1 MIYNTIKELD
11 AKEVNIA
18 KNAADEIDKNGVVII
33 KDFIPIKDCEEIK
46 KLLIGGQL
54 RNSNELTFV
63 YIDDAKFF
71 SNAIAQSKTAYN
83 LVTSKIALSIS
94 KSYLGGNIRLKCHR
108 AYTTKKNY
116 FFPWHTDNKFDDKK
130 NDKKGVVFIIY
141 LVDTINGA
149 TEFILGSHKESHIY
163 NNNLFLE
170 QDINSK
176 YKDRICKAVGKAG
189 YAVISD
195 TRVIHRGSV
204 ASGKNI
210 NRYSFFFQVDANL
223 NQAERLLLNPE
234 FLPKSI
240 SNELSEYLGFSS
252 NFGLDVHPVTTN
264 IDRILPYNLR
274 VCMFLKYFMLTI
286 LIPFHWIRLKMPIK
300 IKILLNKI
308 FKKKID
314 WN

>member
-1 MIYNTIKELD
+1 MIYNTIKEFN
-11 AKEVNIA
+11 ANETNIA
-18 KNAADEIDKNGVVII
+18 KYAAEEIDKNGVVII
-33 KDFIPIKDCEEIK
+33 KDFITNKDCEEIK
-46 KLLIGGQL
+46 KLLIGNQL

-94 KSYLGGNIRLKCHR
+94 KNYLGNNIRLKCHR

-116 FFPWHTDNKFDDKK
+116 FFPWHTDNKFDDEK
-130 NDKKGVVFIIY
+130 NNKKGIVFIIY

-163 NNNLFLE
+163 KNNLFLE
-170 QDINSK
+170 QDINLK

-204 ASGKNI
+204 ASGENI

-264 IDRILPYNLR
+264 IDKVLPFNVRVNL
-274 VCMFLKYFMLTI
+274 MFKYLVLT
-286 LIPFHWIRLKMPIK
+286 LLTPLHWIRIKIPIK
-300 IKILLNKI
+300 FKILL
-308 FKKKID
+308 KKIGNVKSD

>member
-11 AKEVNIA
+11 AKEANIA

-46 KLLIGGQL
+46 KLLLGNQL

-83 LVTSKIALSIS
+83 LVTSKIAISIS
-94 KSYLGGNIRLKCHR
+94 KNYLGDNIRLKCHR

-149 TEFILGSHKESHIY
+149 TEFILGSHKESHTY
-163 NNNLFLE
+163 SNNLFLE
-170 QDINSK
+170 EDINLK

-210 NRYSFFFQVDANL
+210 SRYSFFFQVDANL

-252 NFGLDVHPVTTN
+252 DFGLDVHPVTTN
-264 IDRILPYNLR
+264 IDKVLPFNIRVNL
-274 VCMFLKYFMLTI
+274 MFKYLVLT
-286 LIPFHWIRLKMPIK
+286 LLTPLHWIRIKIPIK
-300 IKILLNKI
+300 FKILL
-308 FKKKID
+308 KKIGNIKSD